1 MACEGGHPATLQPVR
16 NTEEAKRKGTAGGK
30 ASGKAR
36 RAKKTVRDC
45 VKAMLAE
52 KVARDGLAG
61 RLADIAEAYGIT
73 EEDTNAV
80 LLASS
85 LLMRATEGDEQALD
99 RVLSM
104 ADDGGG
110 GSNFKASTLYV
121 MPSAATV
128 EAQKETED
136 DAENT

>member
-1 MACEGGHPATLQPVR
+1 MACKGGYPANLKPFTSS
-16 NTEEAKRKGTAGGK
+16 EEARKSGIKGAR
-30 ASGKAR
+30 ASIKSR

-52 KVARDGLAG
+52 KVARGALMG
-61 RLADIAEAYGIT
+61 RLADIAEAFGIT

-85 LLMRATEGDEQALD
+85 LLMRATEGDEVALD

-104 ADDGGG
+104 VDDGG
-110 GSNFKASTLYV
+110 KAETFRASALFV
-121 MPSAATV
+121 MPSAETV
-128 EAQKETED
+128 EKERAED
-136 DAENT
+136 ADEDT

>member
-36 RAKKTVRDC
+36 RAKKTVREC

-52 KVARDGLAG
+52 KVARGALTG
-61 RLADIAEAYGIT
+61 RLADIAEAFGIT
-73 EEDTNAV
+73 AEDTNAV

-85 LLMRATEGDEQALD
+85 LLMRATEGDEVALD
-99 RVLSM
+99 RVLAM
-104 ADDGGG
+104 VDDGG
-110 GSNFKASTLYV
+110 KAETFRTSALYV
-121 MPSAATV
+121 MPSAETV
-128 EAQKETED
+128 EKERAKD
-136 DAENT
+136 GDENP

>member
-1 MACEGGHPATLQPVR
+1 MACKGGYPANLKPFTSS
-16 NTEEAKRKGTAGGK
+16 EEAREKGRKGAY
-30 ASGKAR
+30 ASLKTR

-61 RLADIAEAYGIT
+61 RLADIAEAFGIT

-128 EAQKETED
+128 EAQKEAD
-136 DAENT
+136 DAENP